1 MYISIT
7 FISSFSHS
15 LNLKTPYR
23 FIAIEG
29 NIGAGKSTLVN
40 MLAELLHAKKIMEEF
55 EDNSF
60 LPKFYENRSR
70 YAFPLEMSFL
80 AARFNQLKKH
90 LVEENLFGE
99 PIISDYVFAKC
110 LLFSQNTL
118 DDDEYKLYRQ
128 MFEIINLQIPQPDL
142 LVYLHAP
149 IEKLQWNILNRGRVY
164 EKKIEDNYLQSLQE
178 TYFKYMNSQT
188 NTRVLVVNCAGLDF
202 VNNKKDFDFLLQAIC
217 KDFPVGMNYL

>member
-1 MYISIT
+1 MI
-7 FISSFSHS
+7 F
-15 LNLKTPYR
+15 KTPYQ

-40 MLAELLHAKKIMEEF
+40 MLSDVLKAKKILEEF

-80 AARFNQLKKH
+80 AARFNQLKKQ
-90 LVEENLFGE
+90 LVEDKLFGE
-99 PIISDYVFAKC
+99 PIISDYIFAKC

-118 DDDEYKLYRQ
+118 DHDEYKLYRQ
-128 MFEIINLQIPQPDL
+128 MFEIINFQIPQPDL

-149 IEKLQWNILNRGRVY
+149 VEKLQWNISNRGRVY
-164 EKKIEDNYLQSLQE
+164 EKKIDDNYLQSLQE

-202 VNNKKDFDFLLQAIC
+202 VNNTNDFDFLLQAIC
-217 KDFPVGMNYL
+217 KDFPFGMNYL

>member
-1 MYISIT
+1 
-7 FISSFSHS
+7 
-15 LNLKTPYR
+15 
-23 FIAIEG
+23 
-29 NIGAGKSTLVN
+29 
-40 MLAELLHAKKIMEEF
+40 MLADVLKAKKIMEEF

-80 AARFNQLKKH
+80 AARFNQLKKQ
-90 LVEENLFGE
+90 LVEDKLFGE
-99 PIISDYVFAKC
+99 PIISDYIFAKC

-128 MFEIINLQIPQPDL
+128 MFEIINFQIPQPDL

-149 IEKLQWNILNRGRVY
+149 IEKLQWNISNRGRVY

-202 VNNKKDFDFLLQAIC
+202 VNNTNDFDFLLQAIC
-217 KDFPVGMNYL
+217 KDFPIGMNYL

>member
-1 MYISIT
+1 M
-7 FISSFSHS
+7 FE
-15 LNLKTPYR
+15 TPYQ

-40 MLAELLHAKKIMEEF
+40 MLSDVLKAKKIMEEF

-80 AARFNQLKKH
+80 AARFNQLKKQ
-90 LVEENLFGE
+90 LVEDKLFGE
-99 PIISDYVFAKC
+99 PIISDYIFAKC

-128 MFEIINLQIPQPDL
+128 MFEIINFQIPQPDL

-149 IEKLQWNILNRGRVY
+149 IEKLQWNISNRGRVY

-202 VNNKKDFDFLLQAIC
+202 VNNTKDFDFLLQAIC
-217 KDFPVGMNYL
+217 KDFPIGMNYL

>member
-1 MYISIT
+1 LI
-7 FISSFSHS
+7 FE
-15 LNLKTPYR
+15 TPYQ

-40 MLAELLHAKKIMEEF
+40 MLSDVLKAKKIMEEF

-80 AARFNQLKKH
+80 AARFNQLKKQ
-90 LVEENLFGE
+90 LVEDKLFGE
-99 PIISDYVFAKC
+99 PIISDYIFAKC

-128 MFEIINLQIPQPDL
+128 MFEIINFQIPQPDL

-149 IEKLQWNILNRGRVY
+149 IEKLQWNISNRGRVY

-202 VNNKKDFDFLLQAIC
+202 VNNTNDFDFLLKAIC
-217 KDFPVGMNYL
+217 KDFPIGMNYL

>member
-1 MYISIT
+1 MI
-7 FISSFSHS
+7 FE
-15 LNLKTPYR
+15 TPYQ

-40 MLAELLHAKKIMEEF
+40 MLSDVLKAKKIMEEF

-80 AARFNQLKKH
+80 AARFNQLKKQ
-90 LVEENLFGE
+90 LVEDKLFGE
-99 PIISDYVFAKC
+99 PIISDYIFAKC

-128 MFEIINLQIPQPDL
+128 MFEIINFQIPQPDL

-149 IEKLQWNILNRGRVY
+149 IEKLQWNISNRGRVY

-202 VNNKKDFDFLLQAIC
+202 VNNTNDFDFLMQAIC
-217 KDFPVGMNYL
+217 KDFPIGMNYL

>member
-1 MYISIT
+1 LI
-7 FISSFSHS
+7 FE
-15 LNLKTPYR
+15 TPYK

-40 MLAELLHAKKIMEEF
+40 MLSDILKAKKILEEF

-80 AARFNQLKKH
+80 AARFNQLKKQ
-90 LVEENLFGE
+90 LVEDKLFGE
-99 PIISDYVFAKC
+99 PIISDYIFAKC

-118 DDDEYKLYRQ
+118 DHDEYKLYRQ

-149 IEKLQWNILNRGRVY
+149 IEKLQWNISNRGRVY
-164 EKKIEDNYLQSLQE
+164 EKKIDDNYLQNLQE

-188 NTRVLVVNCAGLDF
+188 NTKVLVVNCAGLDF
-202 VNNKKDFDFLLQAIC
+202 VNNKNDFDFLLQAIC
-217 KDFPVGMNYL
+217 KDFPIGMNYL